1 MIGEKRVAFCEQ
13 AAADIWS
20 FMEAKRAS
28 LQTFWEWAPSE
39 AMTVKQVCERRLR
52 ELDFRAEWANRAHE
66 GAND

>member
-1 MIGEKRVAFCEQ
+1 
-13 AAADIWS
+13 
-20 FMEAKRAS
+20 MEAKRAS